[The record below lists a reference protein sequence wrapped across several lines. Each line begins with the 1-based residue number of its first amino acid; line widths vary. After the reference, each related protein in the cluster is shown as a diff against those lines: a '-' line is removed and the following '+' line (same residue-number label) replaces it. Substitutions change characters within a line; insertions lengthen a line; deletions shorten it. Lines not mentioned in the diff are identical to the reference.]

1 MHRQQVS
8 SIAHSGHPIAA
19 PLSDDSVHALLDR
32 ALPRGDARLLDLGCG
47 SGTWLVRAQTARPGL
62 RAEGVD
68 NDTETIAAARRAVAD
83 AGLGDQIAFHVEDA
97 AQFASP
103 HLYDVVL
110 SIGAAHAFGG
120 LLPTLEAAARHL
132 SPGGSV
138 LLGECFW
145 EREPDRATLDS
156 GFTPDE
162 YDDLATTVDRVM
174 ADDWIPVHGHVSTLQ
189 EWDDYEWSWTGALS
203 RWALDHPEHP
213 DNGQALEAAAAHRTA
228 WLHGYR
234 GTLGFVTLL
243 LRRTTRP

>member
-97 AQFASP
+97 AQFASQ

-110 SIGAAHAFGG
+110 SIGSAHAFGG

-174 ADDWIPVHGHVSTLQ
+174 ADGWIPVHGHVSTLQ

-203 RWALDHPEHP
+203 RWALDHPEHS